1 MAMKRKS
8 DELEVGTK
16 SASERQLRAAAK
28 VAVKKADR
36 FWRLAQKASSESY
49 REHRVK
55 QARAASEIAADKTRQ
70 ADQLRAKAHEERNR
84 AET

>member
-8 DELEVGTK
+8 DEVEVGTK
-16 SASERQLRAAAK
+16 SASERQLRMVAK
-28 VAVKKADR
+28 VAVRKADR
-36 FWRLAQKASSESY
+36 FWRLAQKVSSESY
-49 REHRVK
+49 REHSAK
-55 QARAASEIAADKTRQ
+55 QARDASEIAADKTRQ

>member
-1 MAMKRKS
+1 MKRKS

-28 VAVKKADR
+28 AAVKKAGP
-36 FWRLAQKASSESY
+36 A
-49 REHRVK
+49 RVIE
-55 QARAASEIAADKTRQ
+55 RDASEVAADKTRQ
-70 ADQLRAKAHEERNR
+70 ADELREKAHEERNR